1 MSEEPFEIIFEATIR
16 YVRPKNSEVDPINV
30 VLFALSVSDDGIK
43 IYRYLRDNRIATPE
57 EIANKLNMELT
68 KVQDELDYL
77 YSIGLVDK
85 LGKAYICDM
94 PLSYAIKR
102 RTSRRVTDI
111 LNYLA
116 DLLEKHGGGDE

>member
-1 MSEEPFEIIFEATIR
+1 MEEKPFEIIFEATIR
-16 YVRPKNSEVDPINV
+16 YIRLKDQNVDPINA
-30 VLFALSVSDDGIK
+30 VLFALSVSEIGAR
-43 IYRYLRDNRIATPE
+43 IYKYLRDNKMATPE
-57 EIANKLNMELT
+57 EIANKLNIELE

-94 PLSYAIKR
+94 SLSRAIKR

-116 DLLEKHGGGDE
+116 DLLEKHGGDYE